1 MNPSSPR
8 TTYLVLPGMGPIRR
22 VVSRRGPCPLTLSD
36 YFFNPSGWLDA
47 GRVNETTG
55 RVERLTAPASVRA
68 AFARAEPIRAPL
80 LVCLPDEV
88 AR

>member
-1 MNPSSPR
+1 MNAPR

-36 YFFNPSGWLDA
+36 YYNSPSSWLDS
-47 GRVNETTG
+47 GRVDETTG

-88 AR
+88 AL

>member
-1 MNPSSPR
+1 MTAPR
-8 TTYLVLPGMGPIRR
+8 TTYIVLPGMGAIRK

-36 YFFNPSGWLDA
+36 YYHHPSGWLES
-47 GRVNETTG
+47 GRVNEATG

-80 LVCLPDEV
+80 IVCLPDEV
-88 AR
+88 VR